1 MTNISEM
8 FQSKIKN
15 LPGIVDLTDDYQAAL
30 PEIKVKIDKER
41 AALLGLDAYLIG
53 QIIKA
58 AVNGMEVGK
67 YREGDDEF
75 DITGR
80 LPVNPSGG
88 IQCKGEPPG
97 ASGLGQV
104 CEIVWQMR
112 GQAGDRQIS
121 KANVGL
127 CQVFGWNHIAA
138 VSILK
143 K

>member
-1 MTNISEM
+1 MGTPVTELAARKAYEM
-8 FQSKIKN
+8 A
-15 LPGIVDLTDDYQAAL
+15 GVG
-30 PEIKVKIDKER
+30 PEDIDVCEVQDTES
-41 AALLGLDAYLIG
+41 AHELVHVEQLGLCKRGEAYKLL
-53 QIIKA
+53 
-58 AVNGMEVGK
+58 
-67 YREGDDEF
+67 REGVF

-112 GQAGDRQIS
+112 KQAGARQIS
-121 KANVGL
+121 KDPKIGL
-127 CQVFGWNHIAA
+127 CQVFGWNHVAA
-138 VSILK
+138 VTILK